1 MQLLNKDKAKNGIIN
16 YVCKHDNN
24 LTVGARL
31 WEFLASQH
39 IYILCLC
46 FCVGECVCVYDKDRE
61 ILYIWRLLQSSTT
74 VGGCAL
80 APARL
85 SVASSIDYIY

>member
-1 MQLLNKDKAKNGIIN
+1 MFVNMITIWQLMQDYGNFLQASIFISS
-16 YVCKHDNN
+16 VC
-24 LTVGARL
+24 V
-31 WEFLASQH
+31 
-39 IYILCLC
+39 

-85 SVASSIDYIY
+85 SVASSIDYIYKNY